1 MNKNNELA
9 VINSFIRDIRYN
21 MPKKAEELDKRTIK
35 TIYNAVGA
43 GVIDTKGIIWF
54 DCSKLH
60 TILRVKTKNDA
71 AYILETVD
79 NKYKANYSNSTYI
92 RWSSLVA
99 IIAKRVEENPKNEYL
114 KLVLNILYEINNSN
128 DVKVLQNDAKLL
140 QEKNIKKLKKQRIKL
155 LKISNDELTNEKL
168 NKVKAEFSH
177 IRSVTMFPEFSE
189 CIWNGFIVNKETHK
203 IITNKCINDEDEL
216 YALCYENGWN
226 VKWYD
231 EYKEKIIDS

>member
-1 MNKNNELA
+1 MNKKNELA

>member
-1 MNKNNELA
+1 MNKKNELA

-99 IIAKRVEENPKNEYL
+99 IIAKRVEENPKNE
-114 KLVLNILYEINNSN
+114 
-128 DVKVLQNDAKLL
+128 
-140 QEKNIKKLKKQRIKL
+140 
-155 LKISNDELTNEKL
+155 
-168 NKVKAEFSH
+168 
-177 IRSVTMFPEFSE
+177 
-189 CIWNGFIVNKETHK
+189 
-203 IITNKCINDEDEL
+203 
-216 YALCYENGWN
+216 
-226 VKWYD
+226 
-231 EYKEKIIDS
+231 